1 MEGSKKINSFTEEGF
16 LEGLMQARQAVQQHP
31 SLVENIE
38 KWVKDSPFWARYLT
52 SQWSNTLGYM
62 GSSAAE
68 ANHSSVVAFCGS
80 LYDEPVKD
88 VMHLIQLND

>member
-1 MEGSKKINSFTEEGF
+1 MINSFTEEGF

-38 KWVKDSPFWARYLT
+38 KWVTDSPFWARYLT

-62 GSSAAE
+62 GSSAAM

-80 LYDEPVKD
+80 LYHAPVKE
-88 VMHLIQLND
+88 VMHLI